1 MKNTIELPGKRY
13 EGAEIKQQAEL
24 VDFIR
29 ENKVDSQEFS
39 DAYLIALGS
48 SPEINPNHPLR
59 EEVYALAKMLD
70 DFMSKG
76 FTMDK
81 VGELIKTKRDYESSC
96 ETYASMVDIMQISD
110 KEKKLLKSIVNNKR
124 QGVLTIF
131 DVQSGKEID
140 EINIPEDI
148 LKKYSKNDLAA
159 ILISSLS
166 DYKNKKIE
174 ITFLGA

>member
-59 EEVYALAKMLD
+59 
-70 DFMSKG
+70 
-76 FTMDK
+76 
-81 VGELIKTKRDYESSC
+81 
-96 ETYASMVDIMQISD
+96 
-110 KEKKLLKSIVNNKR
+110 
-124 QGVLTIF
+124 LTIF

-148 LKKYSKNDLAA
+148 FKKYSKNDLAA